1 MHCLAAG
8 LGQSTSQCSSQGSD
22 PRVCTL
28 RVSLGAHEQP
38 DRTLPFNCLPGL
50 LLFSPLAR
58 NMGFSNLLCHADLR
72 TAHIRGHGSR
82 NEKEKKK
89 VIRVCL
95 DLSGPQ
101 IFLLV
106 TKFVCFFFPFMVL
119 GTCRLC
125 FCCDHHHRLARGAG
139 VQRNRK
145 KEKHGRFCLYSLS
158 EALFPASLATTRE
171 IFLDPLPHPRAPFPV
186 SGCLEFKLRG
196 Q

>member
-1 MHCLAAG
+1 MNNLTG
-8 LGQSTSQCSSQGSD
+8 LSLST
-22 PRVCTL
+22 
-28 RVSLGAHEQP
+28 VSLGFSFSVPWPEIWALVTSFVMQIWG
-38 DRTLPFNCLPGL
+38 LPTSVAMAVG
-50 LLFSPLAR
+50 
-58 NMGFSNLLCHADLR
+58 M
-72 TAHIRGHGSR
+72 
-82 NEKEKKK
+82 KKK
-89 VIRVCL
+89 KSNTGLPWPLGTTDLPVGDEVCL
-95 DLSGPQ
+95 
-101 IFLLV
+101 
-106 TKFVCFFFPFMVL
+106 FFFPFMVL

-196 Q
+196 QWKIDSLWLFQEHI